1 MTSIHVAQI
10 AKAIGDDSL
19 TDKVEALRKE
29 GTEEKELYPLMKDIF
44 IKLGYKN
51 EEILRQASFSVQIG
65 KSRKTA
71 EPDITLRVGKEPVVV
86 IELKRPSLAI
96 SDGDYQQGLSYSVL
110 LGIPYALIT
119 NGVRWDLIESLT
131 GIIVWRQVAETG
143 EELILILKGLRDNKE
158 KAIAELK
165 KRLDELPNRLI
176 HENEAFKVLRTF
188 MGVQEISNVFD
199 QFNNLLRTEA
209 GIGDPKSRLY
219 EMMKL
224 LTVKQLD
231 EKRFYEDGKLPTF
244 IGIANM
250 DQYEVSNNVHHFFEN
265 AVVSSIKGV
274 FDPTDKVNIGE
285 PLVVYSIMKELEEY
299 SLYRTRRD
307 VIGLAYERFL
317 SKVMVGRGIGDFF
330 TPREIVHFM
339 VNMVSPSPTSTI
351 IDPAVG
357 TGGFLLEAYN
367 YIYDFHGS
375 GVASHTRE
383 NLYGID
389 VDEMITKLCRVNM
402 FLHVGN
408 NWKNIV
414 RKDSL
419 LLTDLPLFALKALD
433 NPSDYGFS
441 IALTNPP
448 FGRGKDKNIKDPE
461 KLRLFNNPVAKDANG
476 DVREAG
482 ADMQTLFLELCLR
495 LLKPGGRCGIVLDD
509 GVLGNMSMP
518 IGRGSNE
525 PVYLRLREW
534 FMKEAVIWAIIS
546 LPQKAFEPYGSGAKT
561 SLLFFQRR
569 YDGMTRPDEVFHEP
583 DEVLHGRANHI
594 GYKLQRQK
602 YDPISLNDFP
612 HVESRFKDWLEQKDY
627 SRIFFSEIP

>member
-1 MTSIHVAQI
+1 MTSIHVSQI

-19 TDKVEALRKE
+19 ESKMEALRKE
-29 GTEEKELYPLMKDIF
+29 GVEEKELYPLMRDIF
-44 IKLGYKN
+44 ISLGFKN
-51 EEILRQASFSVQIG
+51 DEILHQVSFPVQIG

-71 EPDITLRVGKEPVVV
+71 EPDITLRVGREPVVV
-86 IELKRPSLAI
+86 IELKRPTLAI

-131 GIIVWRQVAETG
+131 GITAWRQVAETG
-143 EELILILKGLRDNKE
+143 EELISTLKKLRENRE
-158 KAIAELK
+158 TAIAELK
-165 KRLDELPNRLI
+165 KRLEELPNRVV

-188 MGVQEISNVFD
+188 TGVQEISNVFD
-199 QFNNLLRTEA
+199 QFNDLLRTEA

-231 EKRFYEDGKLPTF
+231 EKRFYENGIIPTF
-244 IGIANM
+244 IGIANLA
-250 DQYEVSNNVHHFFEN
+250 QHEVFNNVNHFFN
-265 AVVSSIKGV
+265 TVVVSAIKGV
-274 FDPTDKVNIGE
+274 FDQTDMVNIGE
-285 PLVVYSIMKELEEY
+285 PSVVYSIMKELEEY

-317 SKVMVGRGIGDFF
+317 SKVMVGRGIGDYF

-339 VNMVSPSPTSTI
+339 VNMLSPSPSLKV

-357 TGGFLLEAYN
+357 TGGFLLETYN

-375 GVASHTRE
+375 EVASHARE

-402 FLHVGN
+402 YLHVGN

-414 RKDSL
+414 RQDSL
-419 LLTDLPLFALKALD
+419 VLTDLPLFATKALD
-433 NPSDYGFS
+433 NPSEYGFN

-448 FGRGKDKNIKDPE
+448 FGRGKNKNIKDPE
-461 KLRLFNNPVAKDANG
+461 KLKLFHNPVAKDSKG
-476 DVREAG
+476 EVREEG
-482 ADMQTLFLELCLR
+482 VDMQTLFLELCLR
-495 LLKPGGRCGIVLDD
+495 LLKPSGRCGIVLDD

-518 IGRGSNE
+518 IGRGSDE
-525 PVYLRLREW
+525 PVYLRFREW
-534 FMKEAVIWAIIS
+534 FMREAVIWAIIS

-569 YDGMTRPDEVFHEP
+569 YNGMTEP
-583 DEVLHGRANHI
+583 DGIFRGRANYI

-602 YDPISLNDFP
+602 YEPTSLTDFP
-612 HVESRFKDWLEQKDY
+612 YIEARFRDWLEQNDY
-627 SRIFFSEIP
+627 SRMFFSENL